1 MCDNISFRSRLFVFS
16 DYDYIQSDWEN
27 TVMFTINRFLTTQ
40 INVNMRYDSTTMPLE
55 DSDWHKL
62 MLKEV
67 LSFGFTYKF
76 SS

>member
-1 MCDNISFRSRLFVFS
+1 
-16 DYDYIQSDWEN
+16 
-27 TVMFTINRFLTTQ
+27 MFTINRFLTTQ